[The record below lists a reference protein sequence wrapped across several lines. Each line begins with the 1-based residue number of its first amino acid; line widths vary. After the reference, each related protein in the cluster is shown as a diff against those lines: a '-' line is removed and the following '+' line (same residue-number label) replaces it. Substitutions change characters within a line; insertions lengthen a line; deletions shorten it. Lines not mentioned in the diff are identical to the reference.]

1 MIIFD
6 NQNDLKLH
14 LEINGV
20 NKKIGFVPTMGA
32 LHEGHISLI
41 KESSKK
47 CELTICSIFIN
58 PTQFNNKEDLKKYP
72 KTIEQ
77 DILLLK
83 KNNCDILYR
92 PKKSDLYKSGEKA
105 KKYNFK
111 NLESVLEGIYRPNH
125 FNGVATIVEK
135 LLEIV
140 KADYAYFGL
149 KDLQQT
155 MIIKELVKLNKI
167 KTKIIGLPTI
177 REENGLAKSSR
188 NKLLSNENKKNAS
201 HIYKELQLIKSN
213 FKQNN
218 IDLLLK
224 NAREKLT
231 NNNITIEYLEIIET
245 NTFKVSRNISSNIEH
260 AICIAAYVNEVR
272 LIDNII
278 L

>member
-6 NQNDLKLH
+6 NQDDLKLY
-14 LEINGV
+14 LDINRV

-32 LHEGHISLI
+32 LHEGHLSLI
-41 KESSKK
+41 IESTNK

-58 PTQFNNKEDLKKYP
+58 PTQFNSKEDLEKYP

-83 KNNCDILYR
+83 RNKCDILYS
-92 PKKSDLYKSGEKA
+92 PNKSDLYKSGEKA

-111 NLESVLEGIYRPNH
+111 SLESVLEGIYRPNH

-135 LLEIV
+135 LLNIV

-177 REENGLAKSSR
+177 REKNGLAKSSR
-188 NKLLSNENKKNAS
+188 NKLLSVESKENAS
-201 HIYKELQLIKSN
+201 HIYKQLLIIKEN
-213 FKQNN
+213 IKQNN
-218 IDLLLK
+218 IDALLK
-224 NAREKLT
+224 NAKEKLIKK
-231 NNNITIEYLEIIET
+231 NITIDYIEIIET
-245 NTFKVSRNISSNIEH
+245 NTFKISRNINFRKEY

>member
-1 MIIFD
+1 MIIFN

-14 LEINGV
+14 LATKRG

-32 LHEGHISLI
+32 LHEGHVSLI
-41 KESSKK
+41 IESTKK

-58 PTQFNNKEDLKKYP
+58 PTQFDSNEDLEKYP

-83 KNNCDILYR
+83 KNNCDILYK
-92 PKKSDLYKSGEKA
+92 PNKSDLYKSGEKA

-111 NLESVLEGIYRPNH
+111 SLESVLEGIYRPNH

-135 LLEIV
+135 LLNIV
-140 KADYAYFGL
+140 KADYAFFGL

-155 MIIKELVKLNKI
+155 MVIKELVRLTKI

-177 REENGLAKSSR
+177 REGNGLAKSSR
-188 NKLLSNENKKNAS
+188 NKLLSFKNKENAS
-201 HIYKELQLIKSN
+201 HIYKELLFIKCN
-213 FKQNN
+213 LKQKN

-224 NAREKLT
+224 NACKKLKQ
-231 NNNITIEYLEIIET
+231 NEITIDYIEIIET
-245 NTFKVSRNISSNIEH
+245 NTFKISRNISSNREY

>member
-14 LEINGV
+14 LAINGV

-41 KESSKK
+41 IESTKK

-58 PTQFNNKEDLKKYP
+58 PTQFDSKEDLEKYP

-83 KNNCDILYR
+83 KNNCDILYS
-92 PKKSDLYKSGEKA
+92 PNKSDLYKSGEKA

-111 NLESVLEGIYRPNH
+111 SLESVLEGIYRPNH
-125 FNGVATIVEK
+125 FNGVATIVDK
-135 LLEIV
+135 LLNIV

-167 KTKIIGLPTI
+167 KTRIIGLPTI
-177 REENGLAKSSR
+177 REINGLAKSSR
-188 NKLLSNENKKNAS
+188 NKLLSAENKENAS
-201 HIYKELQLIKSN
+201 HIYKQLLIIKEN
-213 FKQNN
+213 FKKNN
-218 IDLLLK
+218 IDALLK
-224 NAREKLT
+224 NAKEKLIK
-231 NNNITIEYLEIIET
+231 NNITIDYIEIIET
-245 NTFKVSRNISSNIEH
+245 NTFKISRDINFREEY
-260 AICIAAYVNEVR
+260 AICIAAYVNGVR
-272 LIDNII
+272 LIDNLI

>member
-6 NQNDLKLH
+6 NQNDLKLY

-32 LHEGHISLI
+32 LHDGHISLI
-41 KESSKK
+41 IESTKK

-58 PTQFNNKEDLKKYP
+58 PTQFDSKEDLEKYP

-83 KNNCDILYR
+83 KNKCDILYS
-92 PKKSDLYKSGEKA
+92 PNKSDLYKSGEKA

-111 NLESVLEGIYRPNH
+111 SLESVLEGIYRPNH
-125 FNGVATIVEK
+125 FNGVATIVDK
-135 LLEIV
+135 LLNIV

-167 KTKIIGLPTI
+167 KTRIIGLPTI
-177 REENGLAKSSR
+177 REINGLAKSSR
-188 NKLLSNENKKNAS
+188 NKLLSVENKENAS
-201 HIYKELQLIKSN
+201 HIYKQLLIIKEN
-213 FKQNN
+213 FKQNS
-218 IDLLLK
+218 IDALLK
-224 NAREKLT
+224 NAKEKLI
-231 NNNITIEYLEIIET
+231 NNNITIDYIEIVET
-245 NTFKVSRNISSNIEH
+245 NTFKISRNINSKKEY
-260 AICIAAYVNEVR
+260 AICIAAYVNGVR
-272 LIDNII
+272 LIDNLI